1 MPSSTQ
7 TRTASRASR
16 NTYLQQLV
24 LAADTS
30 ALRRQVAAEGPYFP
44 EAIHGENEM
53 LGSIE
58 RIGVVTVAA

>member
-24 LAADTS
+24 LAADTFV
-30 ALRRQVAAEGPYFP
+30 LRQRVAAEEPYFP
-44 EAIHGENEM
+44 EAGRGENEM
-53 LGSIE
+53 LGLIE